1 VVVFVGEVVWSLGLV
16 RGDSTRNV
24 GFQSGS
30 KRMDISAKGLYLPH
44 PVFMRTL
51 TKGSK
56 DVAKTNLLTPN
67 NCGFGAHTTTP
78 VRVTT

>member
-1 VVVFVGEVVWSLGLV
+1 MVVFVGEVVWSLGLV
-16 RGDSTRNV
+16 RGDSIRNV

-30 KRMDISAKGLYLPH
+30 KRMDILAKGLYLPH

-67 NCGFGAHTTTP
+67 NRGSGAHTTTP